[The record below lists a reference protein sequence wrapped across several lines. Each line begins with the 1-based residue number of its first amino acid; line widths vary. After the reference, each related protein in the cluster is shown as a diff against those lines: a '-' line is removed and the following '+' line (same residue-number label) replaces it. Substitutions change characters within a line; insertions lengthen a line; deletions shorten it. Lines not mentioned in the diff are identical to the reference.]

1 MTRHVWTLAPPRRK
15 LWDMIRL
22 ARTALLALTL
32 ALVTAGFACGGGDD
46 DSGATK
52 TPTSNESYAEGNVRM
67 EVEYL
72 DTGLLKGHS
81 YADAASGYK
90 VTAMKVEAVDHKGAS
105 WNVIDAEQAGVDSA
119 NASEFFEVVIQ
130 EIPRGKQLTL
140 TAAVTFEDADGN
152 KVERTAVDNWPP

>member
-1 MTRHVWTLAPPRRK
+1 MMT
-15 LWDMIRL
+15 L

-32 ALVTAGFACGGGDD
+32 TLVAASFACGGGDND
-46 DSGATK
+46 DAAK
-52 TPTSNESYAEGNVRM
+52 TPTSNESYAEGKVRI

-81 YADAASGYK
+81 YADASSGYK

-105 WNVIDAEQAGVDSA
+105 WNVLEPEKTGVDSA
-119 NASEFFEVVIQ
+119 NASEFFEIVIQ

-140 TAAVTFEDADGN
+140 TTAVTFEDASGN
-152 KVERTAVDNWPP
+152 KVERTAVDSWPP